1 MVDKRLEKQMF
12 RPSAELRETRM
23 GLAAIEAVK
32 AKRLLGALR
41 SLWRSSATGGL
52 DDKVAHLKTFLAPSP
67 TRVRP
72 SPVKPEPSPE
82 PVESVYE
89 SPPFPAGDS
98 GDESKPFSAGGSG
111 DESKAGDEVEGSDS
125 ESERQ
130 GVEASQTPLDSSG
143 EESLEAPTLC
153 LDPSPKPFKGNDPEP
168 VPSSDSEDSLHRD
181 SQIPGKSWMGKAMM
195 KSRETERL
203 EMERQCHQDRLK
215 PFLLH
220 IKSSLLLQLN
230 DRDDEL
236 EGDMFERYQQWCV
249 RALLEH
255 GDHAVDKLATLD
267 LFRRWCWE
275 QKHSMDQDQ

>member
-67 TRVRP
+67 TRARA
-72 SPVKPEPSPE
+72 SPVENEPEPLPE
-82 PVESVYE
+82 PSVYE

-98 GDESKPFSAGGSG
+98 GDEGQ
-111 DESKAGDEVEGSDS
+111 AGDEVEGSDS

-130 GVEASQTPLDSSG
+130 GVEPSQTSLDSSG

-153 LDPSPKPFKGNDPEP
+153 LDPSPKPFKGKDPEP

-181 SQIPGKSWMGKAMM
+181 SQIRGKSWMGKAMM
-195 KSRETERL
+195 KSRESERL
-203 EMERQCHQDRLK
+203 EMERQCHEDRLK
-215 PFLLH
+215 PYLQH
-220 IKSSLLLQLN
+220 IKACLLLQLN
-230 DRDDEL
+230 DCDDEL
-236 EGDMFERYQQWCV
+236 QGDMYESYHGWCFKILKER
-249 RALLEH
+249 

-267 LFRRWCWE
+267 FFRRWCRE